1 MKSRLEEIDV
11 AAMLSLIEQEASDLQ
26 TNELLLDEIAEL
38 EKLDFTE
45 DLDLEKAKNQFKQK
59 HTNFREVLNKKQAMF
74 MELILSVESLLAL
87 NDQHVKNE
95 AEKMQI

>member
-45 DLDLEKAKNQFKQK
+45 DLDLEKAKN
-59 HTNFREVLNKKQAMF
+59 
-74 MELILSVESLLAL
+74 
-87 NDQHVKNE
+87 
-95 AEKMQI
+95 